1 MKTGHDVKSGVLF
14 GGVGARRRYHAG
26 MRALRLHSD
35 TVCPAV
41 GRIEAEVSRRRP
53 GLLTLRYVVT
63 GATRDL
69 SLPPPAAPARADG
82 LWRRT
87 CFEAFLRPG
96 PGETYYEFNFS
107 PSTAWAAYR
116 FDGYRQGMRPA
127 EGLKAP
133 RIEPSATDEAFELR
147 VSLDLDQVP
156 DLPMAGA
163 WGLGLAAVI
172 EDAGGAISYWA
183 LAHPAGKPD
192 FHHADGFALD
202 LPAPGSS

>member
-1 MKTGHDVKSGVLF
+1 M
-14 GGVGARRRYHAG
+14 
-26 MRALRLHSD
+26 
-35 TVCPAV
+35 
-41 GRIEAEVSRRRP
+41 
-53 GLLTLRYVVT
+53 LTLRYVVS
-63 GATRDL
+63 GAMRAL
-69 SLPPPAAPARADG
+69 SLPPPATPARADG
-82 LWRRT
+82 LWQRT

-96 PGETYYEFNFS
+96 PGEAYYEFNFS
-107 PSTAWAAYR
+107 PSTEWAAYR

-127 EGLKAP
+127 EGLQAP

-183 LAHPAGKPD
+183 LAHPPGKAD
-192 FHHADGFALD
+192 FHHADGFALN
-202 LPAPGSS
+202 LSAPGAP